1 MAVVQIS
8 RIQIRRG
15 QALQGSG
22 LPQLASGEMAWA
34 IDTQELYIGNGAVS
48 EGAPAVGNTKLLT
61 ENDLSAKGNL
71 LALLQYVY
79 KVNDP
84 SIITG
89 TDVNNP
95 VSRSIQDRMDDRVS
109 TVEFGAA
116 GNGTTDDTTALQR
129 AINELFLNPNGKASS
144 PSFTSARIPLEIPAG
159 IYLTKKPLYVPSYST
174 LIGAGNDKTII
185 YYNPV
190 STIIGTTDSTETI
203 TTTSPLDESMVGAF
217 ITGTNIPD
225 GTTIQSVSNGELEM
239 SDRAT
244 GSGIGTTFTI
254 TLSGPAIQFI
264 DDTSTVG
271 NPSFAT
277 TLGVN
282 QPKNIH
288 IKGLTIETP
297 TGQNACLGLYSVKD
311 SLFENI
317 KLQGKWPDD
326 LSQNPS
332 TLSVAIQMNAFA
344 GYTAEIPDGVTCQNN
359 IFKNITF
366 SKFYYAVYAKQDIV
380 NNVFD
385 TCTINNAIQAF
396 ALGFE
401 SPTLTN
407 PSGPR
412 ETIITN
418 TKFYNVKQQA
428 VFVNRG
434 FGNAV
439 KGCKFYNVGS
449 DGGGYAEVVYPEIF
463 FNVRG
468 NSATENYS
476 TRSVLGTG
484 TRTTAYVPELAGY
497 GEYHS
502 FGTKLVPIG
511 QTVSPTFAF
520 RLPCATGY
528 DGFPSGVITYVV
540 NYSYVSNQDFS
551 RRGTITISADITNA
565 RIQLTDEYDFA
576 GEDPGNTISV
586 LLSFKASY
594 DDQIGA
600 PYIGSV
606 GQEPSSIVVSYE
618 NNLEGDV
625 GEFDYSYTAI
635 S

>member
-15 QALQGSG
+15 QANQGSG

-89 TDVNNP
+89 NDVNNP
-95 VSRSIQDRMDDRVS
+95 ISRSIQDRMDDRVS

-129 AINELFLNPNGKASS
+129 AINELFLNPNGKASAQTNAG
-144 PSFTSARIPLEIPAG
+144 TSTRIPLEIPAG
-159 IYLTKKPLYVPSYST
+159 VFLTKKPLYVPSYAT
-174 LIGAGNDKTII
+174 LLGAGNDKTVI

-190 STIIGTTDSTETI
+190 STIIGSTNNTEII
-203 TTTSPLDESMVGAF
+203 TTTSTLDESMVGAF
-217 ITGTNIPD
+217 ITGTNIPE
-225 GTTIQSVSNGELEM
+225 GATIQSVSNGELEI
-239 SDRAT
+239 SPQAT
-244 GSGIGTTFTI
+244 GTATGTTFTI

-264 DDTSTVG
+264 NDTSTVG
-271 NPSFAT
+271 NPSSIAS

-282 QPKNIH
+282 QPKNIY
-288 IKGLTIETP
+288 IKGLTIRTP
-297 TGQNACLGLYSVKD
+297 TGQNTCLQLDAVKD
-311 SLFENI
+311 SIFENI
-317 KLQGKWPDD
+317 KLQGDWDALEIPSA
-326 LSQNPS
+326 LS
-332 TLSVAIQMNAFA
+332 TGIRMNAVSGF
-344 GYTAEIPDGVTCQNN
+344 TDIDDGVTCQNN
-359 IFKNITF
+359 VFKNITF
-366 SKFYYAVYAKQDIV
+366 SKFYYAVYAKQDV
-380 NNVFD
+380 LNNEFD
-385 TCTINNAIQAF
+385 KCIIDNARQGF

-401 SPTLTN
+401 SATLTN
-407 PSGPR
+407 PNGPR
-412 ETIITN
+412 ETSITN

-434 FGNAV
+434 FGNTV
-439 KGCKFYNVGS
+439 RGCKFYNVGS
-449 DGGGYAEVVYPEIF
+449 DGGGFAEVIYPEIF
-463 FNVRG
+463 FNQRG

-484 TRTTAYVPELAGY
+484 TLTTAYVPELAGY
-497 GEYHS
+497 GEYRS
-502 FGTKLVPIG
+502 FSTKYKEITP
-511 QTVSPTFAF
+511 TVSPEFAF

-528 DGFPSGVITYVV
+528 DGVPSGVITYLV
-540 NYSYVSNQDFS
+540 NYSYVSSNYSYS
-551 RRGTITISADITNA
+551 RRGTITISADITHA
-565 RIQLTDEYDFA
+565 KIQLTDEYDVA
-576 GEDPGNTISV
+576 GEDPGNTISL
-586 LLSFKASY
+586 LLSFRASY
-594 DDQIGA
+594 LDQAGV
-600 PYIGSV
+600 PYLGSV
-606 GQEPSSIVVSYE
+606 GQDPSSIVVRYE
-618 NNLEGDV
+618 SNGDI
-625 GEFDYSYTAI
+625 GIFDYSYTAI